1 MGQMGRMPREPT
13 EGRLPSIS
21 LYLATSPEA
30 AWENVVRPWF
40 EKIATHGLREEQPVV
55 VVTASRSQAYFFRSR
70 LLAEGQSLLG
80 VKFLSSPQLRELLLR
95 GRDVTVPL
103 REHLRLFVAIAAEE
117 LASGNG
123 SNETALVAKSI
134 ARDPDHFLRA
144 IDQLRAAGWSFDE
157 IDSPPLRAI
166 AAKFEKQVC
175 ECGFT
180 FVYYADRD
188 AAQFA
193 PESPPLFSDL
203 LLFGFDATHWPLW
216 PLLRA
221 ATLVSTSATAVLND
235 PRDEARDLDETWV
248 GTWEENFGPAEIL
261 PPPSAASRL
270 PLPDHEA
277 KGRLD
282 FLTQS
287 LPVDIHFLIG
297 RDTTQQARA
306 IVALTAK
313 FLSDPQCE
321 RLGILFSRPSALAR
335 LVATFLQSAEIPHN
349 DSIAHLAPSAF
360 DDDAWRA
367 WLELQQTPRLK
378 LLFRFLRA
386 TNAEIFEKISILQ
399 VEETL
404 RRAYNDI
411 LIDDIEL
418 LGDYCASNPDLR
430 HGAAV
435 ARGLEKIQFL
445 PETASFVEFLSQTRK
460 IFFQLGWK
468 EHWHELERLSRNW
481 SERLSNKVSKSSYL
495 RWLRELL
502 GAPSLERD
510 DFGAHPYARVHLLP
524 YADAQGQPWSH
535 LIFAGLNDEAW
546 PALDEEVAF
555 VRDERVV
562 ELNRQNRTLNRRA
575 SKRGRQGEGHWRVC
589 EGKTLLLGP
598 NEQRQLRR
606 RQLLN
611 LVESVSNAIGA
622 SANLYSAATPSRI
635 ANPSEFFSWLY
646 FNARGRGVSQRT
658 LQTLEQQ
665 TRGWLKDWSPVD
677 AQKVDS
683 ISVGRARY
691 AFDQRRQLRAASEY
705 EFAFRNPS
713 EREISLRVTQWEQ
726 ALRWPAIVWMEIF
739 LGVEPDDDNGDT
751 WAVAT
756 GQWVHRWLADSVP
769 SGDERKFVDVNRAD
783 EIRERVQT
791 HARGF
796 REQVSKLCAGRSKAL
811 PDWWRSGWGNALYVA
826 DCLAAKI
833 SNLRDWSEMAVEWPL
848 NQPSLIPVNENETL
862 RVRGRIDLVL
872 ARRKSEQAKIGF
884 SDLWV
889 VDYKTGRQRGFRL
902 KELRRKDTPERK
914 FRRQLIEGR
923 GVQLAL
929 YALAVH
935 ALGAEEVRLTLLSPT
950 EEFETQFHLA
960 DVLAQKDFWLE
971 LHRMQETG
979 VFGMLG
985 AVHAD
990 FGYVR
995 KYPLATLAID
1005 PDLLEEKWALTHRAF
1020 SVENE
1025 EEAK

>member
-1 MGQMGRMPREPT
+1 MGQMGGMPQKT
-13 EGRLPSIS
+13 SKGRFPRVS
-21 LYLATSPEA
+21 LLLTTSPEA

-40 EKIATHGLREEQPVV
+40 EKIATRGLREEQPAV

-70 LLAEGQSLLG
+70 LLAEGKSLLA
-80 VKFLSSPQLRELLLR
+80 VKFLSPRQLREQFLRCHDLL
-95 GRDVTVPL
+95 VPL
-103 REHLRLFVAIAAEE
+103 REHLRLLLAVTAEQF
-117 LASGNG
+117 ASK
-123 SNETALVAKSI
+123 SSDDETMLVAKSV
-134 ARDPDHFLRA
+134 ARDPDRFLRA
-144 IDQLRAAGWSFDE
+144 VDQLGAAGWTFDE
-157 IDSPPLRAI
+157 IDSPALREI
-166 AAKFEKQVC
+166 AARFEERVR

-180 FVYYADRD
+180 FVYAADRIVLAD
-188 AAQFA
+188 AQKFQ
-193 PESPPLFSDL
+193 PLFGNL
-203 LLFGFDATHWPLW
+203 LLFGFDAAHWPLW
-216 PLLRA
+216 PLLHA
-221 ATLVSTSATAVLND
+221 GTLSAGDTSIVLSD
-235 PRDEARDLDETWV
+235 PRDEARSLDETWI
-248 GTWEENFGPAEIL
+248 GTWEETFGPAEII
-261 PPPSAASRL
+261 PPANGKTTALLIESLSVPASN
-270 PLPDHEA
+270 
-277 KGRLD
+277 
-282 FLTQS
+282 
-287 LPVDIHFLIG
+287 VHFVIG

-335 LVATFLQSAEIPHN
+335 LVATFLQSAKIPHN
-349 DSIAHLAPSAF
+349 DGIAHLAPSAF

-367 WLELQQTPRLK
+367 WLELQEAPRLK

-386 TNAEIFEKISILQ
+386 TSAEIFEKISILQ

-418 LGDYCASNPDLR
+418 LGDYCAGSPDLR
-430 HGAAV
+430 HGVAV

-445 PETASFVEFLSQTRK
+445 PETALFVEFLSQTRK
-460 IFFQLGWK
+460 IFWQLGWK
-468 EHWHELERLSRNW
+468 EHWHEVERLSRNW

-502 GAPSLERD
+502 VAASLERD

-524 YADAQGQPWSH
+524 YADAQGEPWSH
-535 LIFAGLNDEAW
+535 LILAGLNDETW
-546 PALDEEVAF
+546 PAFDEELAF

-562 ELNRQNRTLNRRA
+562 ELNRLNRTLNRRA
-575 SKRGRQGEGHWRVC
+575 SKSGRQGEGHWSVC
-589 EGKTLLLGP
+589 EGKTLILGP

-622 SANLYSAATPSRI
+622 SANLYSEATPSRI

-646 FNARGRGVSQRT
+646 FNACGRGVSQRT

-683 ISVGRARY
+683 ISVGRTRY
-691 AFDQRRQLRAASEY
+691 AFDQRRRLRAADEY
-705 EFAFRNPS
+705 EFAIRNPS
-713 EREISLRVTQWEQ
+713 ERDISLRVTQWEQ

-769 SGDERKFVDVNRAD
+769 NSHERKFVDVNQAD
-783 EIRERVQT
+783 EIRERVRT

-796 REQVSKLCAGRSKAL
+796 REQVSKLCAGRSRAL
-811 PDWWRSGWGNALYVA
+811 PDWWRSGWSNALYIA

-833 SNLRDWSEMAVEWPL
+833 SDLRDWSEMAVEWAL
-848 NQPSLIPVNENETL
+848 DEPSLIPVSKNETL
-862 RVRGRIDLVL
+862 RVRGRIDLIL
-872 ARRKSEQAKIGF
+872 TRRKSEQAKIGF

-914 FRRQLIEGR
+914 FRRQLTEGR

-935 ALGAEEVRLTLLSPT
+935 ALGAEEVQLTLLSPA
-950 EEFETQFHLA
+950 EEFEPQFHLA

-971 LHRMQETG
+971 LHWMQETG

-985 AVHAD
+985 PVHAD

-995 KYPLATLAID
+995 KYPLATLPID
-1005 PDLLEEKWALTHRAF
+1005 PDLLEEKWGLTHRAF
-1020 SVENE
+1020 SVEDE
-1025 EEAK
+1025 ED